1 MAWLATD
8 GIGQNSKC
16 NRLRWKGT
24 LGNMI
29 QMAWRSRQKHSI
41 TDKESRAS
49 CHLLNH
55 HGKRRRH
62 LLMPSEP
69 DHICKPCM
77 KHFGNTKTG
86 IWRFEHSKGW
96 FLVNLTGP
104 SPGYKWVNQP
114 RSIDVTV
121 SRLRTFARRSP
132 CRVSS
137 CARLPIWDTQQF
149 RKMLFSKQTYKYIHD
164 YIWL

>member
-1 MAWLATD
+1 MERHPGKHDSDGLEIKAKTQHHWQRKSRLLSSLEPPWGAT
-8 GIGQNSKC
+8 K
-16 NRLRWKGT
+16 K
-24 LGNMI
+24 
-29 QMAWRSRQKHSI
+29 
-41 TDKESRAS
+41 
-49 CHLLNH
+49 
-55 HGKRRRH
+55 KRHR
-62 LLMPSEP
+62 LMPSEP